1 MNQLTLYFPRD
12 HVKNYTATIT
22 ARNQFGVSL
31 PSQMVFKLILQD
43 TNTFPPNA
51 PTDFGRID
59 QNGDSITVGWTG
71 DNTADTYVLQMRN
84 GL

>member
-1 MNQLTLYFPRD
+1 
-12 HVKNYTATIT
+12 
-22 ARNQFGVSL
+22 
-31 PSQMVFKLILQD
+31 MVFKLILQD